1 MIVPRLSLKLPLWGL
16 IGQRRMLPETFP
28 PALIRAGAPV
38 LLVEPCRDHICRP
51 VCPTV
56 WHAGV
61 VNDASW
67 AALMIS
73 LTIVCAFGTVR
84 AYRRRGLASGLRG
97 LAITLLPAAAWLTGT
112 LQMFTEIAGSVGDWA
127 SGLVFNPLVW
137 TGVGLFGA
145 SAGLFVISGR
155 MRTKA
160 LEGGQGAVSSSSTG
174 KTLPATGASTPTG
187 RAAPPVDDD
196 MADIEEML
204 RKRGIN

>member
-1 MIVPRLSLKLPLWGL
+1 M
-16 IGQRRMLPETFP
+16 
-28 PALIRAGAPV
+28 
-38 LLVEPCRDHICRP
+38 
-51 VCPTV
+51 
-56 WHAGV
+56 
-61 VNDASW
+61 
-67 AALMIS
+67 
-73 LTIVCAFGTVR
+73 R

-145 SAGLFVISGR
+145 SAALFVISGR

-160 LEGGQGAVSSSSTG
+160 LGSAWLERNSGTNDKACRLLAPVRRR
-174 KTLPATGASTPTG
+174 G
-187 RAAPPVDDD
+187 RAAPVDDD